1 MEKSFEIADLLIK
14 KINGTITADEGEEL
28 DQWVSESPDNASVYD
43 RAIDTK
49 VQLNK
54 LEVYNLFEKGE
65 TWSAIEDELFS
76 TKTIRFNSRK
86 MLRYAAAIML
96 PVLITA
102 SIALIYFGN
111 KTQSTIATID
121 SVIKPGSQKAVLILS
136 DGGTLDLDKEEIL
149 ADLQQGAVK
158 IKNENNSLIYSD
170 EAVKRKKQPLIFN
183 ELKTPKGGG
192 YNLNLADG
200 TQVWLNAGSSLKFPV
215 SFSDST
221 RHVYLE
227 GEAYFEVS
235 HNGKPF
241 IVSSGS
247 MDIRVLGTSFNV
259 LAYPD
264 EQEIVTTLIEGKVKI
279 ELSGNDESISL
290 SRILSPDDQATV
302 NRAESDIVIS
312 QVITSQ
318 YTSWIDGKFEFNN
331 ADLETVMKRLA
342 RWYDFE
348 YEFINIQAKEFHFSA
363 RINNTESIS
372 TILEMLEL
380 TTDVK
385 FELKKNTI
393 VVI

>member
-1 MEKSFEIADLLIK
+1 MEKSLEIADLLIK

-28 DQWVSESPDNASVYD
+28 DQWVSESPENASVYD

-54 LEVYNLFEKGE
+54 LEVYNLFEKE
-65 TWSAIEDELFS
+65 KAWSAIEDELFS
-76 TKTIRFNSRK
+76 TKTIRFDSRK

-149 ADLQQGAVK
+149 ADLQQGDVK

-247 MDIRVLGTSFNV
+247 MNIRVLGTSFNV

-279 ELSGNDESISL
+279 ELSGNDESASS

-331 ADLETVMKRLA
+331 EDLEIVMKRLA
-342 RWYDFE
+342 R
-348 YEFINIQAKEFHFSA
+348 
-363 RINNTESIS
+363 
-372 TILEMLEL
+372 
-380 TTDVK
+380 
-385 FELKKNTI
+385 
-393 VVI
+393 